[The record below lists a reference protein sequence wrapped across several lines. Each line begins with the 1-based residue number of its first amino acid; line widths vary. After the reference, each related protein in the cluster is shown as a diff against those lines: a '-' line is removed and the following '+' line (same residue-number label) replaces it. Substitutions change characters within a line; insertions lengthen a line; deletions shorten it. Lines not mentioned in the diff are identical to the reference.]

1 MNKAPNS
8 SSSAVPPAT
17 PRRVV
22 GVALVRAAAT
32 VALFVLAYYLL
43 PFGTLSDAKSVV
55 VLVFGLLGVTLIVVW
70 EVRSILN
77 AQYPA
82 IKAIEALAM
91 IAPLFLLLFSAAYYL
106 LERATATSFSQPLSR
121 TDALY
126 FTVTTF
132 STVGYGD
139 ITAKSQGARVMV
151 IFQMLADL
159 IILGLGV
166 KVIFGAVQIGRQRQT
181 AGPGHGPPS
190 SPTSA
195 ATTPID
201 GMPPINDQNVET
213 LNATPNRASPAGAE
227 PRGAGDPHRL
237 RTDCHSHSD
246 RPRRP

>member
-1 MNKAPNS
+1 MSEAPNDAGP
-8 SSSAVPPAT
+8 AVPPAT

-22 GVALVRAAAT
+22 AVALMRAAAT

-55 VLVFGLLGVTLIVVW
+55 VLVLGMLGVTLIVVW
-70 EVRSILN
+70 EVRAILN
-77 AQYPA
+77 AKYPA
-82 IKAIEALAM
+82 IKAVEALAM
-91 IAPLFLLLFSAAYYL
+91 IAPLFLLLFSAAYSL
-106 LERATATSFSQPLSR
+106 LERATATSFSQHLSR

-181 AGPGHGPPS
+181 AAPGDGPSPS
-190 SPTSA
+190 LSSA
-195 ATTPID
+195 ATRT
-201 GMPPINDQNVET
+201 Q
-213 LNATPNRASPAGAE
+213 LNEHP
-227 PRGAGDPHRL
+227 
-237 RTDCHSHSD
+237 
-246 RPRRP
+246 